1 MLRDADHFPYLVCPF
16 TRRKL
21 RFLSESELDNI
32 NNRIDSGE
40 LYYHPGIKVQTHLS
54 QALVTEHQ
62 SYIYPIIDN
71 ILYLKSETAIVAKN
85 RTENYLKRISQ
96 TIIEDFEAK
105 YSFNSDRESV
115 ASSST
120 KSISPEL
127 VVSLKSKLVKKGNY
141 FTSIGSS
148 DIDAL
153 HNFIFQTKFE
163 QYIHVDFDLNKLKS
177 IQAELKGETVLVLA
191 DNGKLPFGDGSL
203 DALVS
208 FDPINQYDKADQKFI
223 YDDLKRILS
232 HDATSVLFYENDKPL
247 HTKFFLS
254 VDKLSK
260 TARSLVMP
268 WKKVKLPTFHFEGI
282 NPSQTANSSNQTVGK
297 TSLGQQF
304 S

>member
-1 MLRDADHFPYLVCPF
+1 M
-16 TRRKL
+16 
-21 RFLSESELDNI
+21 RFLSENELENI

-40 LYYHPGIKVQTHLS
+40 LYFHLGIKVQTHLA

-96 TIIEDFEAK
+96 TVIDDFEAK
-105 YSFNSDRESV
+105 YSFNSECNSV
-115 ASSST
+115 ASISS

-127 VVSLKSKLVKKGNY
+127 VVSLKSKLLKKGNY
-141 FTSIGSS
+141 FMSIGSS

-153 HNFIFQTKFE
+153 HNFIFQTSFE
-163 QYIHVDFDLNKLKS
+163 EYIHVDYDLNKLKS
-177 IQAELKGETVLVLA
+177 IQVELKGKTVLVLA
-191 DNGKLPFGDGSL
+191 DNGNLPFADGSL

-223 YDDLKRILS
+223 YDDLKRILG
-232 HDATSVLFYENDKPL
+232 HNAASVMFYDNDKPL
-247 HTKFFLS
+247 HTKFLLS
-254 VDKLSK
+254 ADKLSK
-260 TARSLVMP
+260 TAWSLIMP
-268 WKKVKLPTFHFEGI
+268 WKKVKLPTFYFEGI
-282 NPSQTANSSNQTVGK
+282 NPLNANGSSNQTVGK
-297 TSLGQQF
+297 TSLNQQF